1 MKKNQLQQGDV
12 ILKRV
17 SQLPS
22 GVSLVKS
29 DKRGIVLAEGE
40 VTGHFHGIKSKRGLK
55 LHRIDDL
62 LFLENATKAP
72 VIVTH
77 QEHNPISIEPG
88 IWQIGQVRE
97 FDYLTQM
104 ERKVID

>member
-1 MKKNQLQQGDV
+1 MKKHQLQQGDV
-12 ILKRV
+12 TLRRV
-17 SQLPS
+17 SELPK
-22 GVSLVKS
+22 GAVACKS
-29 DKRGIVLAEGE
+29 DPRGIVLAEGE
-40 VTGHFHGIKSKRGLK
+40 VTGHFHGIKAKRGLR

-72 VIVTH
+72 VVVTH

-88 IWQIGQVRE
+88 IWQVGQVRE

-104 ERKVID
+104 ARTVVD